1 MLSLLTP
8 QFYGKESWL
17 TTTFILG
24 VRSDKWALKQ
34 SPSPCPREHVHLL
47 GIGDSNMKTHET
59 WDVAIS
65 GFLLD
70 VSMIPAL
77 VQGSIYSPRAR
88 RVGPKK
94 LSS

>member
-34 SPSPCPREHVHLL
+34 SPSPCPRERVHLRNR
-47 GIGDSNMKTHET
+47 GFNMKTHET

-70 VSMIPAL
+70 VSVIPAL
-77 VQGSIYSPRAR
+77 VQGSIYSPRVR
-88 RVGPKK
+88 WVGPKK